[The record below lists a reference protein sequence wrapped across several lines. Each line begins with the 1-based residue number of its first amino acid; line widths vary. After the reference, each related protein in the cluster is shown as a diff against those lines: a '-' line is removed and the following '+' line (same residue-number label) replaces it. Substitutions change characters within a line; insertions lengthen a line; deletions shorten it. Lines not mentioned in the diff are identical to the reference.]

1 MEVLNAEITKSTTL
15 IKYFRWLQEIIAWR
29 VQNMENV
36 DFKSLLKQIP
46 IPVEKDDSVFPSI
59 VNDYK
64 LSEEEQLVVLLS
76 LAPYFLPGFI
86 NSFYSSKSVE
96 SIPDLFF
103 NKSLMNKSI
112 YPSIE
117 TAISILGGSDI
128 ENRQTYFQLFNAD
141 SKLFKEDLIALP
153 TPPHG
158 EPFTRSTLTPGQ
170 SFLNNII
177 SGKNRGPEFSHD
189 FPASLIE
196 SDYAWN
202 DLILDYETRSQL
214 QEMKEWLDYETIS
227 KEKGLGT
234 DKFKQG
240 YKCLFF
246 GAPGTGK
253 TLAASLIGKL
263 TNRKVYRIDLSSV
276 VSKYIGETEKNLS
289 RIFDRASHGNWI
301 LFFDEA
307 DALFGKRGTTQNAHD
322 RYANQEVSYLLQ
334 RFECY
339 EGVSILASNFKDNID
354 MAFYRRFHSIV
365 RFKNPEAEERLQLW
379 KVHLPKGFEFASD
392 VDLEEIAHSVKING
406 AGIYNVMRR
415 SCMKATLNGD
425 MLVKG
430 SDMLES
436 VKMEFAKE
444 NKLL

>member
-1 MEVLNAEITKSTTL
+1 MIEEMTEIKNEKSL
-15 IKYFRWLQEIIAWR
+15 LKYFRWLQEIIGWR
-29 VQNMENV
+29 MQNMEDA
-36 DFKSLLKQIP
+36 DFGSFLKQIP
-46 IPVEKDDSVFPSI
+46 IPEESENSVFKSV
-59 VNDYK
+59 VNEYK
-64 LSEEEQLVVLLS
+64 LDEAEQLVVLLS

-86 NSFYSSKSVE
+86 NSFFESSSKQ
-96 SIPDLFF
+96 PKQDLFF
-103 NKSLMNKSI
+103 NKSLINKSI

-117 TAISILGGSDI
+117 TAISLLGGTDI
-128 ENRQTYFQLFNAD
+128 EIRQKYFQLFNVD
-141 SKLFKEDLIALP
+141 SKLFKEDLIAIP

-158 EPFTRSTLTPGQ
+158 EPFTRATLTPGQ

-189 FPASLIE
+189 FPAMLIE
-196 SDYAWN
+196 SDYSWD
-202 DLILDYETRSQL
+202 DLILDYETRTQL
-214 QEMKEWLDYETIS
+214 QEMKEWLDYENICR
-227 KEKGLGT
+227 EKGL
-234 DKFKQG
+234 DIEKFKSG

-263 TNRKVYRIDLSSV
+263 TNRKVYRIDLSAV
-276 VSKYIGETEKNLS
+276 VSKYIGETEKNLA

-307 DALFGKRGTTQNAHD
+307 DALFGKRGATQNAHD

-334 RFECY
+334 RFENY

-354 MAFYRRFHSIV
+354 TAFYRRFHSII
-365 RFKNPEAEERLQLW
+365 RFKNPESDERLRLW
-379 KVHLPKGFEFASD
+379 EVHLPKGFKFAND
-392 VDLEEIAHSVKING
+392 VDLHEISRNVKING

-415 SCMKATLNGD
+415 SCMKAVLNND
-425 MLVKG
+425 MLVRG

-444 NKLL
+444 NKLI

>member
-1 MEVLNAEITKSTTL
+1 MEVDSLKELEGKTL
-15 IKYFRWLQEIIAWR
+15 IRWLQEIIGWR
-29 VQNMENV
+29 TQNMENA
-36 DFKSLLKQIP
+36 DFSSFLKQIP
-46 IPVEKDDSVFPSI
+46 IPEENENSVFKSI
-59 VNDYK
+59 VNEYN
-64 LSEEEQLVVLLS
+64 LNEAEQLVVLLS
-76 LAPYFLPGFI
+76 LAPYFLPGII
-86 NSFYSSKSVE
+86 NSSFDLNSKE
-96 SIPDLFF
+96 PKAELFF
-103 NKSLMNKSI
+103 NKSLINKSL

-117 TAISILGGSDI
+117 TALSLLGGTNI
-128 ENRQTYFQLFNAD
+128 ENRQAYFQLFNAD

-153 TPPHG
+153 HG
-158 EPFTRSTLTPGQ
+158 EPFTRATLTPGQ

-189 FPASLIE
+189 FPATLIE
-196 SDYAWN
+196 SDYSWD
-202 DLILDYETRSQL
+202 DLILDYETRTQL
-214 QEMKEWLDYETIS
+214 QEMKEWLDYENICR
-227 KEKGLGT
+227 EKGLEIE
-234 DKFKQG
+234 KFKSG

-263 TNRKVYRIDLSSV
+263 TNRKVYRIDLSAV
-276 VSKYIGETEKNLS
+276 VSKYIGETEKNLA

-334 RFECY
+334 RFENY

-354 MAFYRRFHSIV
+354 TAFYRRFHSIV
-365 RFKNPEAEERLQLW
+365 RFKNPEADERLRLW
-379 KVHLPKGFEFASD
+379 EVHLPKEFKFAED
-392 VDLEEIAHSVKING
+392 VDLDEISRSVKING

-415 SCMKATLNGD
+415 SCMKAVLNND
-425 MLVKG
+425 MLIKG

-444 NKLL
+444 NKLI

>member
-1 MEVLNAEITKSTTL
+1 MIADYNVKLTGKDLQASFN
-15 IKYFRWLQEIIAWR
+15 WLKEIIVWR
-29 VQNMENV
+29 MQDMH
-36 DFKSLLKQIP
+36 DFDFSAVVKQIP
-46 IPVEKDDSVFPSI
+46 IPKENKDSVFPII
-59 VNDYK
+59 VKEYA
-64 LSEEEQLVVLLS
+64 LSESEQLVVLLS

-86 NSFYSSKSVE
+86 NSFFEPSLKQ
-96 SIPDLFF
+96 PKQDLFF
-103 NKSLMNKSI
+103 NKSLINKSI

-117 TAISILGGSDI
+117 TAISLLGGTNI
-128 ENRQTYFQLFNAD
+128 ENRQKYFQLFKID

-158 EPFTRSTLTPGQ
+158 EPFTRATLTPGQ
-170 SFLNNII
+170 SFLNNVI

-189 FPASLIE
+189 FPATLIE
-196 SDYAWN
+196 SDYSWD
-202 DLILDYETRSQL
+202 DLILDYDTRSQL
-214 QEMKEWLDYETIS
+214 QEVKEWLDYENLCRE
-227 KEKGLGT
+227 KEL
-234 DKFKQG
+234 DIEKFKSG

-263 TNRKVYRIDLSSV
+263 TGRKVYRIDLSAV
-276 VSKYIGETEKNLS
+276 VSKYIGETEKNLAK
-289 RIFDRASHGNWI
+289 IFDRAAHGNWI

-334 RFECY
+334 RFENY

-354 MAFYRRFHSIV
+354 TAFYRRFHSIV
-365 RFKNPEAEERLQLW
+365 RFKNPESDERLKLW
-379 KVHLPKGFEFASD
+379 EVHLPKGFDFAED
-392 VDLEEIAHSVKING
+392 VDLHEISRNVKING

-415 SCMKATLNGD
+415 SCMKAVLNND
-425 MLVKG
+425 MHVRG

-444 NKLL
+444 NKLI